1 MNPTERASF
10 RTLAQHELDHLHECP
25 VCIGTREDLHE
36 GAPDGTPC
44 QRCGGTG
51 RWDDRAPLARAVL
64 TLLDALDT
72 AYAEA
77 SKTFP
82 IIQHRDWKTAKP
94 SPLQVPWSVAEKA
107 YSVYAARHG
116 LSQSLEDLARRGGFG
131 VEEMDLYHPAWREE
145 VSEIA
150 ALKAKLDAA
159 DREIARL
166 QAGIYTRDQRI
177 AQHCA
182 EAAAAMAENKRMREA
197 LERIRD
203 SDDVRDWAQNVAA
216 EALGGQPT

>member
-1 MNPTERASF
+1 MSPTELASF

-25 VCIGTREDLHE
+25 VCIGTRED
-36 GAPDGTPC
+36 DGMTC

-51 RWDDRAPLARAVL
+51 RWDDRKPLADALLKV
-64 TLLDALDT
+64 LDA
-72 AYAEA
+72 
-77 SKTFP
+77 
-82 IIQHRDWKTAKP
+82 
-94 SPLQVPWSVAEKA
+94 
-107 YSVYAARHG
+107 
-116 LSQSLEDLARRGGFG
+116 
-131 VEEMDLYHPAWREE
+131 
-145 VSEIA
+145 
-150 ALKAKLDAA
+150 LDAA

-177 AQHCA
+177 A